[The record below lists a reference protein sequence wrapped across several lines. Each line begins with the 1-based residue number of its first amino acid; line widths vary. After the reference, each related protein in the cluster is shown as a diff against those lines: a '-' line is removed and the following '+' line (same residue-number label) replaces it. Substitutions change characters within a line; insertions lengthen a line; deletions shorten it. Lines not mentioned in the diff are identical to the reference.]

1 MILDQKDFKEVNLK
15 LIAIELTPPTLVWS
29 MLLLEMSTTQL
40 KYIEF
45 MILRLMHKNQ
55 ILCSILEK
63 TKLCLKYRPGMFL
76 SC

>member
-15 LIAIELTPPTLVWS
+15 LIEIELTPPTLVWS

-45 MILRLMHKNQ
+45 MLLRLMHKNQ
-55 ILCSILEK
+55 ILCNILEK
-63 TKLCLKYRPGMFL
+63 TKLCLK
-76 SC
+76 

>member
-45 MILRLMHKNQ
+45 MLLRLMHKNQ
-55 ILCSILEK
+55 ILCNILEK
-63 TKLCLKYRPGMFL
+63 TKLCLK
-76 SC
+76 